1 MKAFSVLSSIID
13 TFEDSI
19 TFVLRH
25 DLHYMFIKCQFT
37 IEYNYIFGVDMMKGD
52 ILLFFSYMFRLI
64 LIYSFVFDYLVQLVD
79 GKIYKTINYKH

>member
-19 TFVLRH
+19 TFVLWH

-37 IEYNYIFGVDMMKGD
+37 TEYNYIFRVNMMKGD
-52 ILLFFSYMFRLI
+52 ILLFFSHMFRLI